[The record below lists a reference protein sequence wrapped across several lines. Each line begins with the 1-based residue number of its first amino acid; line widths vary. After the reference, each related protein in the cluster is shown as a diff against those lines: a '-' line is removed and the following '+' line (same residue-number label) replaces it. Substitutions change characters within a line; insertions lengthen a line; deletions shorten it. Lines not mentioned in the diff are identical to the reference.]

1 MHGMTKCHDRSPQ
14 DAARKHGHEANGQSA
29 RGRDELSSEQLFG
42 DVNEIYIRHAGEQY
56 TLRRTSKGKLIL
68 TK

>member
-1 MHGMTKCHDRSPQ
+1 MKNQLAPAEQEPSVKASRGVRREISSAELLDG
-14 DAARKHGHEANGQSA
+14 AR
-29 RGRDELSSEQLFG
+29 
-42 DVNEIYIRHAGEQY
+42 EIYIRHADELY